1 MVNNL
6 NIKKKQQEKHHYD
19 QMQMMAKIKK
29 NVPSLDKDNKFS
41 LKYLIIGNLWR
52 SLDLPLI
59 NCKVKLDL

>member
-1 MVNNL
+1 
-6 NIKKKQQEKHHYD
+6 
-19 QMQMMAKIKK
+19 MQMMAKIKK